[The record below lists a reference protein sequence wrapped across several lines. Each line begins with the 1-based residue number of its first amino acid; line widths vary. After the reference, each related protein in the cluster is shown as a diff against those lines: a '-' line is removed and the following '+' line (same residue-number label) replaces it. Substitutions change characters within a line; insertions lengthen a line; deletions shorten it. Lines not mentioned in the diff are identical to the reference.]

1 MRKVFYF
8 HRMKKLRLLCFA
20 LLLTGFA
27 IGQSS
32 IRCLIRTSL
41 GDITVELYPD
51 KAPLTVMNFMKYVDT
66 HLYDDTHFF
75 RTVRLDNQ
83 PDNAVKIEV
92 IQGGDVLP
100 VHELPPVQH
109 ETTRQ
114 SGILHKDG
122 TISMA
127 RTNDPDS
134 ATSQFFLNLVN
145 NSDKLDPSAA
155 PNGYAVFG
163 KIIKGLDVLDK
174 MAQVP
179 THSVGAYDDVPAK
192 PVVLISATVK

>member
-8 HRMKKLRLLCFA
+8 HGLKKLRLLCFA

-32 IRCLIRTSL
+32 IRCLIKTSL

-66 HLYDDTHFF
+66 HLYDGTHFF

-127 RTNDPDS
+127 RKAPGS
-134 ATSQFFLNLVN
+134 ATCNFFICIH
-145 NSDKLDPSAA
+145 DQPELDFGGRRNPDGQGFAA
-155 PNGYAVFG
+155 FG
-163 KIIKGLDVLDK
+163 NVISGMETVRKIH
-174 MAQVP
+174 QQ
-179 THSVGAYDDVPAK
+179 PADGQILFQ
-192 PVVLISATVK
+192 PVVIISVSRL

>member
-127 RTNDPDS
+127 RKAPGS
-134 ATSQFFLNLVN
+134 ATCNFFICIH
-145 NSDKLDPSAA
+145 DQPELDFGGRRNPDGQGFAA
-155 PNGYAVFG
+155 FG
-163 KIIKGLDVLDK
+163 NVISGMETVRKIH
-174 MAQVP
+174 QQ
-179 THSVGAYDDVPAK
+179 PADGQILFQ
-192 PVVLISATVK
+192 PVVIISVSRL

>member
-1 MRKVFYF
+1 
-8 HRMKKLRLLCFA
+8 MKKLRLLCFA

-127 RTNDPDS
+127 RKAPGS
-134 ATSQFFLNLVN
+134 ATCNFFICIH
-145 NSDKLDPSAA
+145 DQPELDFGGRRNPDGQGFAA
-155 PNGYAVFG
+155 FG
-163 KIIKGLDVLDK
+163 NVISGMETVRKIH
-174 MAQVP
+174 QQ
-179 THSVGAYDDVPAK
+179 PADGQILFQ
-192 PVVLISATVK
+192 PVVIISVSRL

>member
-1 MRKVFYF
+1 
-8 HRMKKLRLLCFA
+8 MKKLRLLCFA

-27 IGQSS
+27 IGQSP
-32 IRCLIRTSL
+32 IHCLIKTSL
-41 GDITVELYPD
+41 GDITVALYPD

-66 HLYDDTHFF
+66 HLYDGTHFF

-100 VHELPPVQH
+100 AYELPPVQH

-127 RTNDPDS
+127 RKTPGS
-134 ATSQFFLNLVN
+134 ATCNFFICIH
-145 NSDKLDPSAA
+145 DQPELDFGGRRNPDGQGFAA
-155 PNGYAVFG
+155 FG
-163 KIIKGLDVLDK
+163 NVISGMETVRKIHQQPADGQILFQPVEII
-174 MAQVP
+174 
-179 THSVGAYDDVPAK
+179 SVSR
-192 PVVLISATVK
+192 L

>member
-32 IRCLIRTSL
+32 IRCLIKTSL

-127 RTNDPDS
+127 RKAPGS
-134 ATSQFFLNLVN
+134 ATCNFFICIH
-145 NSDKLDPSAA
+145 DQPELDFGGRRNPDGQGFAA
-155 PNGYAVFG
+155 FG
-163 KIIKGLDVLDK
+163 NVISGMETVRKIH
-174 MAQVP
+174 QQ
-179 THSVGAYDDVPAK
+179 PADGQILFQ
-192 PVVLISATVK
+192 PVVIISVSRL

>member
-8 HRMKKLRLLCFA
+8 HDMKKLRLLLFA

-27 IGQSS
+27 LGQSP
-32 IRCLIRTSL
+32 IRCLIKTSL
-41 GDITVELYPD
+41 GDITVELYPA

-66 HLYDDTHFF
+66 HLYDGTHFF

-100 VHELPPVQH
+100 VNELPPVQH

-127 RTNDPDS
+127 RKTTGS
-134 ATSQFFLNLVN
+134 ATCNFFICIH
-145 NSDKLDPSAA
+145 DQPELDFGGRRNPDGQGFAA
-155 PNGYAVFG
+155 FG
-163 KIIKGLDVLDK
+163 NVISGMETVRKIH
-174 MAQVP
+174 QQ
-179 THSVGAYDDVPAK
+179 PADGQILFQ
-192 PVVLISATVK
+192 PVVIISVSRL

>member
-8 HRMKKLRLLCFA
+8 HDMKKLRLLCFA

-27 IGQSS
+27 IGQSP
-32 IRCLIRTSL
+32 IRCLIKTSL
-41 GDITVELYPD
+41 GDITVALYPD

-66 HLYDDTHFF
+66 HLYDGTHFF

-100 VHELPPVQH
+100 AYELPPVQH

-127 RTNDPDS
+127 RKTPGS
-134 ATSQFFLNLVN
+134 ATCNFFICIH
-145 NSDKLDPSAA
+145 DQPELDFGGRRNPDGQGFAA
-155 PNGYAVFG
+155 FG
-163 KIIKGLDVLDK
+163 NVISGMETVRKIH
-174 MAQVP
+174 QQ
-179 THSVGAYDDVPAK
+179 PADGQILFQ
-192 PVVLISATVK
+192 PVVIISVSRL